1 MFGETKIVIRW
12 TDVRDLEEVPS
23 LIFPD
28 SVRIYTCDNKK
39 VNFPINLY
47 LPYTNEN
54 IRYIVLLRVVFFF
67 NSE

>member
-28 SVRIYTCDNKK
+28 SVRIFTCDNNK
-39 VNFPINLY
+39 VNYSTNLINLSLLKPSSY
-47 LPYTNEN
+47 F
-54 IRYIVLLRVVFFF
+54 IVDYSLISR
-67 NSE
+67 

>member
-1 MFGETKIVIRW
+1 MFGDTKIIIRW

-39 VNFPINLY
+39 VNFSITYSSHQP
-47 LPYTNEN
+47 
-54 IRYIVLLRVVFFF
+54 
-67 NSE
+67 